1 MSIIVSIFKKELI
14 DVLRDRR
21 TLMFMVVIPILITPL
36 LVIGSIK
43 FQEYQNKKSEEKI
56 LKIAYINES
65 EDSLTKQLLSDQKG
79 VKIIE
84 GVPIDS
90 IESYIKSDSLQGG
103 LYLGKGFL
111 KKIKTNSSGDVK
123 IYYKSSDLMSKSK
136 KRIQA
141 ALDIYKEK
149 IIAER
154 LKQLNVDGQILEPIN
169 ITNIDMATAKETLG
183 KAVGGFIPYVLVMF
197 IFLGAMYPAI
207 DLGAGEKERGSLETL
222 LSSPATKFE
231 ITIGKLLVVSLTGIV
246 SGVVSVLGISF
257 GQTTPEFLFNEGNK
271 AYNAGNYENAISLYE
286 QTLKMGK
293 HSADVYYNLG
303 NANYRLNKVAESVY
317 YFEKAKLMRPKDR
330 DIITN
335 SAFANNMTIDAIEK
349 IPVSQ
354 IDQIRNS
361 IIEIFSF
368 EIWTYFTV
376 ILLWIFTFLFLA
388 YLFFIRARLKRI
400 FFFSSLSILL
410 LFILSFSITYSIDQN
425 EKNKKFAI
433 LFSKQTDIWSEP
445 NQQAERLFVL
455 HEGTKMQLLD
465 SLEEWQK
472 IRIANGSEGWITDA

>member
-36 LVIGSIK
+36 LIIGSIK

-141 ALDIYKEK
+141 ALDIYKGK

-169 ITNIDMATAKETLG
+169 ITNIDMATAKETMG
-183 KAVGGFIPYVLVMF
+183 KAIGGFIPYVLVMF

-231 ITIGKLLVVSLTGIV
+231 ITMGKLLVVSLTGIV
-246 SGVVSVLGISF
+246 SGLVSVLGISSS
-257 GQTTPEFLFNEGNK
+257 LF
-271 AYNAGNYENAISLYE
+271 
-286 QTLKMGK
+286 
-293 HSADVYYNLG
+293 
-303 NANYRLNKVAESVY
+303 
-317 YFEKAKLMRPKDR
+317 F
-330 DIITN
+330 
-335 SAFANNMTIDAIEK
+335 IDK
-349 IPVSQ
+349 IPVQ
-354 IDQIRNS
+354 IQETILELINPFMIFS
-361 IIEIFSF
+361 IIILMIPIAIFFASMLLSISF
-368 EIWTYFTV
+368 YARSFKEAQSLMGPLNMV
-376 ILLWIFTFLFLA
+376 IIVPLFLSLGPGMEMDHA
-388 YLFFIRARLKRI
+388 TALMPLINVGLLTKEILAGSVELIYFIETLF
-400 FFFSSLSILL
+400 SL
-410 LFILSFSITYSIDQN
+410 LFCAAIGIWFSVFWF
-425 EKNKKFAI
+425 KKENTIF
-433 LFSKQTDIWSEP
+433 
-445 NQQAERLFVL
+445 RV
-455 HEGTKMQLLD
+455 
-465 SLEEWQK
+465 
-472 IRIANGSEGWITDA
+472 

>member
-36 LVIGSIK
+36 LIIGSIK

-154 LKQLNVDGQILEPIN
+154 LKQLNVDGQILEPIT
-169 ITNIDMATAKETLG
+169 ITNIDMATAKETMG
-183 KAVGGFIPYVLVMF
+183 KAIGGFIPYVLVLF

-231 ITIGKLLVVSLTGIV
+231 ITMGKLLVVSLTGIV
-246 SGVVSVLGISF
+246 SGLVSVLGISSS
-257 GQTTPEFLFNEGNK
+257 LF
-271 AYNAGNYENAISLYE
+271 
-286 QTLKMGK
+286 
-293 HSADVYYNLG
+293 
-303 NANYRLNKVAESVY
+303 
-317 YFEKAKLMRPKDR
+317 F
-330 DIITN
+330 
-335 SAFANNMTIDAIEK
+335 IDK
-349 IPVSQ
+349 IPVQ
-354 IDQIRNS
+354 IQETILELINPFMIFS
-361 IIEIFSF
+361 IIILMIPIAIFFASMLLSISF
-368 EIWTYFTV
+368 YARSFKEAQSLMGPLNMV
-376 ILLWIFTFLFLA
+376 IIVPLFLSLGPGMEMDHA
-388 YLFFIRARLKRI
+388 TALMPLINVGLLTKEILAGSVELIYFIETLF
-400 FFFSSLSILL
+400 SL
-410 LFILSFSITYSIDQN
+410 LFCAAIGIWFSVFWF
-425 EKNKKFAI
+425 KKENTIF
-433 LFSKQTDIWSEP
+433 
-445 NQQAERLFVL
+445 RV
-455 HEGTKMQLLD
+455 
-465 SLEEWQK
+465 
-472 IRIANGSEGWITDA
+472 

>member
-36 LVIGSIK
+36 LIIGSIK

-65 EDSLTKQLLSDQKG
+65 EDSLAKELLSDQKG

-84 GVPIDS
+84 GVKLDS

-136 KRIQA
+136 KRMQA
-141 ALDIYKEK
+141 ALDIYKGK

-154 LKQLNVDGQILEPIN
+154 LKQLNVDSQILEPIN

-231 ITIGKLLVVSLTGIV
+231 ITMGKLLVVSLTGIV
-246 SGVVSVLGISF
+246 SGLVSVLGISSS
-257 GQTTPEFLFNEGNK
+257 LF
-271 AYNAGNYENAISLYE
+271 
-286 QTLKMGK
+286 
-293 HSADVYYNLG
+293 
-303 NANYRLNKVAESVY
+303 
-317 YFEKAKLMRPKDR
+317 F
-330 DIITN
+330 
-335 SAFANNMTIDAIEK
+335 IDK
-349 IPVSQ
+349 IPVQ
-354 IDQIRNS
+354 IQETILELINPFMIFS
-361 IIEIFSF
+361 IIILMIPIAIFFASMLLSISF
-368 EIWTYFTV
+368 YARSFKEAQSLMGPLNMV
-376 ILLWIFTFLFLA
+376 IIVPLFLSLGPGMEMDHA
-388 YLFFIRARLKRI
+388 TALMPLINVGLLTKEILAGSVELIYFIETLF
-400 FFFSSLSILL
+400 SL
-410 LFILSFSITYSIDQN
+410 LFCAAIGIWFSVFWF
-425 EKNKKFAI
+425 KKENTIF
-433 LFSKQTDIWSEP
+433 
-445 NQQAERLFVL
+445 RV
-455 HEGTKMQLLD
+455 
-465 SLEEWQK
+465 
-472 IRIANGSEGWITDA
+472 

>member
-84 GVPIDS
+84 GVQLDS

-123 IYYKSSDLMSKSK
+123 IYFKSSDLMSKSK
-136 KRIQA
+136 KRMQA

-183 KAVGGFIPYVLVMF
+183 KAIGGFIPYVLVMF

-231 ITIGKLLVVSLTGIV
+231 ITMGKLLVVSLTGIV
-246 SGVVSVLGISF
+246 SGLVSVLGISSS
-257 GQTTPEFLFNEGNK
+257 LF
-271 AYNAGNYENAISLYE
+271 
-286 QTLKMGK
+286 
-293 HSADVYYNLG
+293 
-303 NANYRLNKVAESVY
+303 
-317 YFEKAKLMRPKDR
+317 F
-330 DIITN
+330 
-335 SAFANNMTIDAIEK
+335 IDK
-349 IPVSQ
+349 IPVQ
-354 IDQIRNS
+354 IQETILELINPFMIFS
-361 IIEIFSF
+361 IIILMIPIAIFFASMLLSISF
-368 EIWTYFTV
+368 YARSFKEAQSLMGPLNMV
-376 ILLWIFTFLFLA
+376 IIVPLFLSLGPGMEMDHA
-388 YLFFIRARLKRI
+388 TALMPLINVGLLTKEILAGSVELIYFIETLF
-400 FFFSSLSILL
+400 SL
-410 LFILSFSITYSIDQN
+410 LFCAAIGIWFSVFWF
-425 EKNKKFAI
+425 KKENTIF
-433 LFSKQTDIWSEP
+433 
-445 NQQAERLFVL
+445 RV
-455 HEGTKMQLLD
+455 
-465 SLEEWQK
+465 
-472 IRIANGSEGWITDA
+472 

>member
-154 LKQLNVDGQILEPIN
+154 LKQLNVDGQILEPIT

-183 KAVGGFIPYVLVMF
+183 KAIGGFIPYVLVMF

-231 ITIGKLLVVSLTGIV
+231 ITMGKLLVVSLTGIV
-246 SGVVSVLGISF
+246 SGLVSVLGISSS
-257 GQTTPEFLFNEGNK
+257 LF
-271 AYNAGNYENAISLYE
+271 
-286 QTLKMGK
+286 
-293 HSADVYYNLG
+293 
-303 NANYRLNKVAESVY
+303 
-317 YFEKAKLMRPKDR
+317 F
-330 DIITN
+330 
-335 SAFANNMTIDAIEK
+335 IDK
-349 IPVSQ
+349 IPVQ
-354 IDQIRNS
+354 IQETILELINPFMIFS
-361 IIEIFSF
+361 IIILMIPIAIFFASMLLSISF
-368 EIWTYFTV
+368 YARSFKEAQSLMGPLNMV
-376 ILLWIFTFLFLA
+376 IIVPLFLSLGPGMEMDHA
-388 YLFFIRARLKRI
+388 TALMPLINVGLLTKEILAGSVELIYFIETLF
-400 FFFSSLSILL
+400 SL
-410 LFILSFSITYSIDQN
+410 LFCAAIGIWFSVFWF
-425 EKNKKFAI
+425 KKENTIF
-433 LFSKQTDIWSEP
+433 
-445 NQQAERLFVL
+445 RV
-455 HEGTKMQLLD
+455 
-465 SLEEWQK
+465 
-472 IRIANGSEGWITDA
+472 

>member
-36 LVIGSIK
+36 LIIGSIK

-65 EDSLTKQLLSDQKG
+65 EDSLTKELLSDQKG

-84 GVPIDS
+84 GVQLDS

-136 KRIQA
+136 KRMQA

-154 LKQLNVDGQILEPIN
+154 LKQLNVDGQILEPIT

-183 KAVGGFIPYVLVMF
+183 KAIGGFIPYVLVMF

-231 ITIGKLLVVSLTGIV
+231 ITMGKLLVVSLTGIV
-246 SGVVSVLGISF
+246 SGLVSVLGISSS
-257 GQTTPEFLFNEGNK
+257 LF
-271 AYNAGNYENAISLYE
+271 
-286 QTLKMGK
+286 
-293 HSADVYYNLG
+293 
-303 NANYRLNKVAESVY
+303 
-317 YFEKAKLMRPKDR
+317 F
-330 DIITN
+330 
-335 SAFANNMTIDAIEK
+335 IDK
-349 IPVSQ
+349 IPVQ
-354 IDQIRNS
+354 IQETILELINPFMIFS
-361 IIEIFSF
+361 IIILMIPIAIFFASMLLSISF
-368 EIWTYFTV
+368 YARSFKEAQSLMGPLNMV
-376 ILLWIFTFLFLA
+376 IIVPLFLSLGPGMEMDHA
-388 YLFFIRARLKRI
+388 TALMPLINVGLLTKEILAGSVELIYFIETLF
-400 FFFSSLSILL
+400 SL
-410 LFILSFSITYSIDQN
+410 LFCAAIGIWFSVFWF
-425 EKNKKFAI
+425 KKENTIF
-433 LFSKQTDIWSEP
+433 
-445 NQQAERLFVL
+445 RV
-455 HEGTKMQLLD
+455 
-465 SLEEWQK
+465 
-472 IRIANGSEGWITDA
+472 

>member
-154 LKQLNVDGQILEPIN
+154 LTQLNVDGQILEPIN

-231 ITIGKLLVVSLTGIV
+231 ITMGKLLVVSLTGIV
-246 SGVVSVLGISF
+246 SGLVSVLGISSS
-257 GQTTPEFLFNEGNK
+257 LF
-271 AYNAGNYENAISLYE
+271 
-286 QTLKMGK
+286 
-293 HSADVYYNLG
+293 
-303 NANYRLNKVAESVY
+303 
-317 YFEKAKLMRPKDR
+317 F
-330 DIITN
+330 
-335 SAFANNMTIDAIEK
+335 IDK
-349 IPVSQ
+349 IPVQ
-354 IDQIRNS
+354 IQETILELINPFMIFS
-361 IIEIFSF
+361 IIILMIPIAIFFASMLLSISF
-368 EIWTYFTV
+368 YARSFKEAQSLMGPLNMV
-376 ILLWIFTFLFLA
+376 IIVPLFLSLGPGMEMDHA
-388 YLFFIRARLKRI
+388 TALMPLINVGLLTKEILAGSVELIYFIETLF
-400 FFFSSLSILL
+400 SL
-410 LFILSFSITYSIDQN
+410 LFCASIGIWFSVFWF
-425 EKNKKFAI
+425 KKENTIF
-433 LFSKQTDIWSEP
+433 
-445 NQQAERLFVL
+445 RV
-455 HEGTKMQLLD
+455 
-465 SLEEWQK
+465 
-472 IRIANGSEGWITDA
+472 

>member
-65 EDSLTKQLLSDQKG
+65 EDNLTKQLLSDQKG
-79 VKIIE
+79 VNIIE
-84 GVPIDS
+84 GVQLDS

-136 KRIQA
+136 KRMQA

-154 LKQLNVDGQILEPIN
+154 LKQLNVDGQILNPITIN
-169 ITNIDMATAKETLG
+169 NIDLATAKETLG
-183 KAVGGFIPYVLVMF
+183 KAIGGFIPYVLVMF

-231 ITIGKLLVVSLTGIV
+231 ITMGKLLVVSLTGIV
-246 SGVVSVLGISF
+246 SGLVSVLGISSS
-257 GQTTPEFLFNEGNK
+257 LF
-271 AYNAGNYENAISLYE
+271 
-286 QTLKMGK
+286 
-293 HSADVYYNLG
+293 
-303 NANYRLNKVAESVY
+303 
-317 YFEKAKLMRPKDR
+317 F
-330 DIITN
+330 
-335 SAFANNMTIDAIEK
+335 IDK
-349 IPVSQ
+349 IPVQ
-354 IDQIRNS
+354 IQETILELINPFMISS
-361 IIEIFSF
+361 IIILMIPIAIFFASMLLSISF
-368 EIWTYFTV
+368 YARSFKEAQSLMGPLNMV
-376 ILLWIFTFLFLA
+376 IIVPLFLSLGPGMEMDHA
-388 YLFFIRARLKRI
+388 TALMPLINVGLLTKEILAGSVELIYFIETLF
-400 FFFSSLSILL
+400 SL
-410 LFILSFSITYSIDQN
+410 LFCAAIGIWFSVFWF
-425 EKNKKFAI
+425 KKENTIF
-433 LFSKQTDIWSEP
+433 
-445 NQQAERLFVL
+445 RV
-455 HEGTKMQLLD
+455 
-465 SLEEWQK
+465 
-472 IRIANGSEGWITDA
+472 

>member
-36 LVIGSIK
+36 LIIGSIK

-149 IIAER
+149 IISER

-231 ITIGKLLVVSLTGIV
+231 ITMGKLLVVSLTGIV
-246 SGVVSVLGISF
+246 SGLVSVLGISSS
-257 GQTTPEFLFNEGNK
+257 LF
-271 AYNAGNYENAISLYE
+271 
-286 QTLKMGK
+286 
-293 HSADVYYNLG
+293 
-303 NANYRLNKVAESVY
+303 
-317 YFEKAKLMRPKDR
+317 F
-330 DIITN
+330 
-335 SAFANNMTIDAIEK
+335 IDK
-349 IPVSQ
+349 IPVQ
-354 IDQIRNS
+354 IQETILELINPFMIFS
-361 IIEIFSF
+361 IIILMIPIAIFFASMLLSISF
-368 EIWTYFTV
+368 YARSFKEAQSLMGPLNMV
-376 ILLWIFTFLFLA
+376 IIVPLFLSLGPGMEMDHA
-388 YLFFIRARLKRI
+388 TALMPLINVGLLTKEILAGSVELIYFIETLF
-400 FFFSSLSILL
+400 SL
-410 LFILSFSITYSIDQN
+410 LFCAAIGIWFSVFWF
-425 EKNKKFAI
+425 KKENTIF
-433 LFSKQTDIWSEP
+433 
-445 NQQAERLFVL
+445 RV
-455 HEGTKMQLLD
+455 
-465 SLEEWQK
+465 
-472 IRIANGSEGWITDA
+472 

>member
-84 GVPIDS
+84 GVQLDS

-136 KRIQA
+136 KRMQA

-154 LKQLNVDGQILEPIN
+154 LKQLNVDGQILEPIT

-183 KAVGGFIPYVLVMF
+183 KAIGGFIPYVLVMF

-231 ITIGKLLVVSLTGIV
+231 ITMGKLLVVSLTGIV
-246 SGVVSVLGISF
+246 SGLVSVLGISSS
-257 GQTTPEFLFNEGNK
+257 LF
-271 AYNAGNYENAISLYE
+271 
-286 QTLKMGK
+286 
-293 HSADVYYNLG
+293 
-303 NANYRLNKVAESVY
+303 
-317 YFEKAKLMRPKDR
+317 F
-330 DIITN
+330 
-335 SAFANNMTIDAIEK
+335 IDK
-349 IPVSQ
+349 IPVQ
-354 IDQIRNS
+354 VQETILELINPFMIFS
-361 IIEIFSF
+361 IIILMIPIAIFFASMLLSISF
-368 EIWTYFTV
+368 YARSFKEAQSLMGPLNMV
-376 ILLWIFTFLFLA
+376 IIVPLFLSLGPGMEMDHA
-388 YLFFIRARLKRI
+388 TALMPLINVGLLTKEILAGSVELIYFIETLF
-400 FFFSSLSILL
+400 SL
-410 LFILSFSITYSIDQN
+410 LFCASIGIWFSVFWF
-425 EKNKKFAI
+425 KKENTIF
-433 LFSKQTDIWSEP
+433 
-445 NQQAERLFVL
+445 RV
-455 HEGTKMQLLD
+455 
-465 SLEEWQK
+465 
-472 IRIANGSEGWITDA
+472 

>member
-65 EDSLTKQLLSDQKG
+65 GDSLTKQLLSEQKG

-84 GVPIDS
+84 GVQLDS

-136 KRIQA
+136 KRMQA

-154 LKQLNVDGQILEPIN
+154 LKQLNVDGQILEPIS
-169 ITNIDMATAKETLG
+169 ITDVDMATAKETLG
-183 KAVGGFIPYVLVMF
+183 KAIGGFIPYVLVMF

-231 ITIGKLLVVSLTGIV
+231 ITMGKLLVVSLTGIV
-246 SGVVSVLGISF
+246 SGLVSVLGISSS
-257 GQTTPEFLFNEGNK
+257 LF
-271 AYNAGNYENAISLYE
+271 
-286 QTLKMGK
+286 
-293 HSADVYYNLG
+293 
-303 NANYRLNKVAESVY
+303 
-317 YFEKAKLMRPKDR
+317 F
-330 DIITN
+330 
-335 SAFANNMTIDAIEK
+335 IDK
-349 IPVSQ
+349 IPVQ
-354 IDQIRNS
+354 IQETILELINPFMIFS
-361 IIEIFSF
+361 IIILMIPIAIFFASMLLSISF
-368 EIWTYFTV
+368 YARSFKEAQSLMGPLNMV
-376 ILLWIFTFLFLA
+376 IIVPLFLSLGPGMEMDHA
-388 YLFFIRARLKRI
+388 TALMPLINVGLLTKEILAGSVELIYFIETLF
-400 FFFSSLSILL
+400 SL
-410 LFILSFSITYSIDQN
+410 LFCAAIGIWFSVFWF
-425 EKNKKFAI
+425 KKENTIF
-433 LFSKQTDIWSEP
+433 
-445 NQQAERLFVL
+445 RV
-455 HEGTKMQLLD
+455 
-465 SLEEWQK
+465 
-472 IRIANGSEGWITDA
+472 

>member
-1 MSIIVSIFKKELI
+1 MSIIVSIFIKELI

-43 FQEYQNKKSEEKI
+43 FQQYQNKKSEEKI

-65 EDSLTKQLLSDQKG
+65 EDNLTKQLLSDQKG
-79 VKIIE
+79 VNIIE
-84 GVPIDS
+84 GVQLDS

-103 LYLGKGFL
+103 LYLSKGFL

-231 ITIGKLLVVSLTGIV
+231 ITMGKLLVVSLTGIV
-246 SGVVSVLGISF
+246 SGLVSVLGISSS
-257 GQTTPEFLFNEGNK
+257 LF
-271 AYNAGNYENAISLYE
+271 
-286 QTLKMGK
+286 
-293 HSADVYYNLG
+293 
-303 NANYRLNKVAESVY
+303 
-317 YFEKAKLMRPKDR
+317 F
-330 DIITN
+330 
-335 SAFANNMTIDAIEK
+335 IDK
-349 IPVSQ
+349 IPVQMQETILELINPFMIS
-354 IDQIRNS
+354 S
-361 IIEIFSF
+361 IIILMIPIAIFFASMLLSISF
-368 EIWTYFTV
+368 YARSFKEAQSLMGPLNMV
-376 ILLWIFTFLFLA
+376 IIVPLFLSLGPGMEMDHA
-388 YLFFIRARLKRI
+388 TALMPLINVGLLTKEILAGSVELIYFIETLF
-400 FFFSSLSILL
+400 SL
-410 LFILSFSITYSIDQN
+410 LFCAAIGIWFSVFWF
-425 EKNKKFAI
+425 KKENIIF
-433 LFSKQTDIWSEP
+433 
-445 NQQAERLFVL
+445 RV
-455 HEGTKMQLLD
+455 
-465 SLEEWQK
+465 
-472 IRIANGSEGWITDA
+472 